1 MEYVVSGPVRWVLFM
16 SIIVLAGA
24 AIFALWGGLT
34 PELLRAV
41 ATFAI
46 IMLAAVGLFAVGRR

>member
-1 MEYVVSGPVRWVLFM
+1 MSGALRWVLFT

-41 ATFAI
+41 ASFAI
-46 IMLAAVGLFAVGRR
+46 VMLAAVGLFAVGRR

>member
-1 MEYVVSGPVRWVLFM
+1 MSGPVRWVLFC

-34 PELLRAV
+34 PDLIRAV

-46 IMLAAVGLFAVGRR
+46 VMLAAVALFGVGRR